1 MVNQYILYVVMAFS
15 GVFISGMVAM
25 SYYCSCVVNSIA
37 RNPSAA
43 NDIKAVYLILGS
55 FIEAGMLF
63 GLIICLILLFAVK

>member
-1 MVNQYILYVVMAFS
+1 MVNEKILYVVMAFS
-15 GVFISGMVAM
+15 FVFVVGMIAM
-25 SYYCSCVVNSIA
+25 AYYCSSVVNSIA

-43 NDIKAVYLILGS
+43 NDIKSVYLILGS